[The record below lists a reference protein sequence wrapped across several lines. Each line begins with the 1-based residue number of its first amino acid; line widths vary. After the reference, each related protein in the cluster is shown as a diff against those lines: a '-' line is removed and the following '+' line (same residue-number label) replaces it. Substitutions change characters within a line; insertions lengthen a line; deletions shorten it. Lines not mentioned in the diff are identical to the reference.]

1 MNTNI
6 QGHRRAI
13 IAHENSNEI
22 HHANAIPVRFVARD
36 KLQVQW
42 MSLIDIVGGAII
54 EDHAQAHV
62 IRIIDDFAGCHG
74 GVAGADEFD
83 AGNFSQSLRTKYS
96 HLSP

>member
-1 MNTNI
+1 MKLNK
-6 QGHRRAI
+6 
-13 IAHENSNEI
+13 I
-22 HHANAIPVRFVARD
+22 HHTHAVPVCFVARD

-42 MSLIDIVGGAII
+42 MSLIDIMRGPII

-83 AGNFSQSLRTKYS
+83 AGNFSQQGQAICRQR
-96 HLSP
+96 